1 MNRQRLDSPLVYV
14 GAHNVYYVKLTVKV
28 LYFTIHIHTQINQ
41 YVVISEFIKS
51 NKLLVVYLNGL
62 LCSLLYQAFNVT
74 EALAFAVLKRSLAY
88 RRAVKKVIMPAQGP
102 QQNVDSLFR
111 VAKCINQQRKSRRM
125 LLTAGIVKVISGKSW
140 TPLL

>member
-1 MNRQRLDSPLVYV
+1 MNRQRLDSPLAYI

-41 YVVISEFIKS
+41 YVVISEFS
-51 NKLLVVYLNGL
+51 L

>member
-1 MNRQRLDSPLVYV
+1 MRL
-14 GAHNVYYVKLTVKV
+14 
-28 LYFTIHIHTQINQ
+28 
-41 YVVISEFIKS
+41 
-51 NKLLVVYLNGL
+51 LLID
-62 LCSLLYQAFNVT
+62 SLLYQAFNVT